1 MQPTIKA
8 IDLQVVRSEC
18 SHRID
23 SFFKKFRIASIARNS
38 QIKKSKGY
46 SAASILQSIFI
57 LPFVGKNIYRS
68 IVINPERK
76 ISKDA
81 IYDFLRSSRF
91 SWRRFLLTLGFQ
103 SHEMIDELTS
113 KARNPVLIFDDS
125 TISRPRSKN
134 VELLAKVFDHTTG
147 RYLRGFR
154 MLTMAWSDGS
164 TLLPLDFAL
173 LSSTKKK
180 NRYQETAKNLDKR
193 TCGARRRQEAVT
205 KATEL
210 ITPMIERALRTGINA
225 KYVLMDSW
233 FGVPSLIA
241 KVRKH
246 LDVICMVK
254 RTQTIHY
261 IFEGQELNVIQIYRK
276 IRKRRG
282 RAKILASAQ
291 VQMKD
296 GGTAKLVFVRN
307 RNKKDWL
314 ALLCTDE
321 NLPNEEIVR
330 IYGRRWDIE
339 VFFRTAKQHLE
350 LERGCQSRDFDAL
363 IAHTSIVMARY
374 IFLSIEKRRT
384 DDPRTLGI
392 LFHHF
397 CDEAADCTLIE
408 ALGRILGTIVENLHK
423 IKLIPENILIKILE
437 TVQTNMDNFAGEK
450 SFIVNKNMQLVVS
463 D

>member
-1 MQPTIKA
+1 
-8 IDLQVVRSEC
+8 
-18 SHRID
+18 
-23 SFFKKFRIASIARNS
+23 
-38 QIKKSKGY
+38 
-46 SAASILQSIFI
+46 
-57 LPFVGKNIYRS
+57 
-68 IVINPERK
+68 
-76 ISKDA
+76 
-81 IYDFLRSSRF
+81 
-91 SWRRFLLTLGFQ
+91 
-103 SHEMIDELTS
+103 
-113 KARNPVLIFDDS
+113 
-125 TISRPRSKN
+125 
-134 VELLAKVFDHTTG
+134 
-147 RYLRGFR
+147 
-154 MLTMAWSDGS
+154 
-164 TLLPLDFAL
+164 
-173 LSSTKKK
+173 
-180 NRYQETAKNLDKR
+180 
-193 TCGARRRQEAVT
+193 
-205 KATEL
+205 
-210 ITPMIERALRTGINA
+210 
-225 KYVLMDSW
+225 
-233 FGVPSLIA
+233 
-241 KVRKH
+241 
-246 LDVICMVK
+246 MVK

-397 CDEAADCTLIE
+397 CDEAADCTLVE
-408 ALGRILGTIVENLHK
+408 ALGRILENLHK
-423 IKLIPENILIKILE
+423 IKLVPANILIKILE
-437 TVQTNMDNFAGEK
+437 TVQTNMDNFAGK
-450 SFIVNKNMQLVVS
+450 KPFIVNKNMQLV
-463 D
+463 DNT